1 MAARGIQLDKRLTS
15 NLGSLEVSLEGADD
29 VVYFTH
35 DYFSLVS
42 CKHNTLIATSKVA
55 KKLGVGNL
63 VAVCPVEH
71 DMASSEDAQS
81 WIEHR

>member
-1 MAARGIQLDKRLTS
+1 MAAKGIQVDKRLTS
-15 NLGSLEVSLEGADD
+15 NLGSLEVSMEGASD

-42 CKHNTLIATSKVA
+42 CKNASLIATSKVA
-55 KKLGVGNL
+55 KKLGVKNV

-71 DMASSEDAQS
+71 DMASSEDSQS
-81 WIEHR
+81 WIEKR